1 MSFRLVF
8 KFHDSFVV
16 SKGGLTFIK
25 PSVAPA
31 DINKCSDWKR
41 TLATG
46 LARLDACCNAAVFE
60 GLAFDDFDLR
70 TLRKR
75 LLMILKPADFP

>member
-1 MSFRLVF
+1 MG
-8 KFHDSFVV
+8 
-16 SKGGLTFIK
+16 KGELTFIK

-60 GLAFDDFDLR
+60 GLAEFDDFDLR

-75 LLMILKPADFP
+75 LLMVLKPADFVP